1 MRVLTKHE
9 RDLFDTAYKH
19 ISSLSAMQ
27 NDFTELFMLRHGL
40 DGALPI
46 PPAYFTLSEAIGGFA
61 VMRERFSL
69 MYRERATEWLIKYCF
84 KHAIQPSAFEIVGAI
99 RKINV
104 ERKNYTQ
111 HTYQS
116 G

>member
-1 MRVLTKHE
+1 MRVLTKYE
-9 RDLFDTAYKH
+9 REQFDIAFKH
-19 ISSLSAMQ
+19 ISALSSMQ
-27 NDFTELFMLRHGL
+27 NEFTELHYLRHGN
-40 DGALPI
+40 DSQSAI

-99 RKINV
+99 RKIQV
-104 ERKNYTQ
+104 EHKNYTQ